1 MQGHLCRRQWSH
13 SCTVS
18 HCWSSFDELNYHEKT
33 LKSTIQKEVDY
44 AHDSWNRLLLYSCFH
59 PTRKPWLALLQRENG
74 NEMSSKKWQKTC
86 VSTQNFPWH
95 LMEIKSYQKDIDALF
110 SSFVDDRGNHD
121 YLQNCSSLHSIFYFL
136 LMIVELLPTIG
147 SIKRKLH
154 LVCSSTLIDSVLFH
168 SWGYWYGYINEKT
181 RDRVCIT
188 NSGLSIRE

>member
-188 NSGLSIRE
+188 N